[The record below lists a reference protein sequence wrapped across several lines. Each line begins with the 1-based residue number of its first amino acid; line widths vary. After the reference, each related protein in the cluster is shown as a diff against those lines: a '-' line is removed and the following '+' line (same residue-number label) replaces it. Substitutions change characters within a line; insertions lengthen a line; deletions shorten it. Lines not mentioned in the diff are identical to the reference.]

1 MRVKEIILL
10 TLSLDHQFLT
20 YWMLHTIWGVSIAT
34 KKKLNAVTLFG
45 QIGPIKGQLGN

>member
-20 YWMLHTIWGVSIAT
+20 YWMLHTIWGVQLQL
-34 KKKLNAVTLFG
+34 KKS
-45 QIGPIKGQLGN
+45 